1 MPTMILPCLH
11 KVDPILLLWR
21 CDTFDAF
28 DINVQMPKKS
38 LVVVGYSSAGSQG
51 KRLSICRTI
60 KHVCFVILEGARSI
74 NVQHH
79 FFQICCAAE
88 GLIQQKVCHP
98 RNQRHLQNKQ
108 IEREREE
115 NAETP
120 STLSF
125 VNSFSECT
133 FLQATSYS
141 QLCACVLL
149 LHLSCQRC
157 MQYAVPRPFHTFSMS
172 ISIEK
177 KY

>member
-1 MPTMILPCLH
+1 
-11 KVDPILLLWR
+11 
-21 CDTFDAF
+21 
-28 DINVQMPKKS
+28 MPKKS

-125 VNSFSECT
+125 V
-133 FLQATSYS
+133 S
-141 QLCACVLL
+141 QLVFRMHVSSGYLIFSAVCLCVAASPVVPEV
-149 LHLSCQRC
+149 H
-157 MQYAVPRPFHTFSMS
+157 AVCSPKTFSYLFHVNFS
-172 ISIEK
+172 
-177 KY
+177 